1 LEKFL
6 IGLESEIIGQSKEA
20 TMNLRNITAVL
31 TIVWVSFTFALSS
44 PSCARA
50 QFGLSAE
57 GTLLTNFEFQ
67 QKTHFE
73 PQLQT
78 NFEPSLPTSFG
89 FNSKRSASN
98 VRLSERLIQ
107 LQARLP
113 EEQKYVQ
120 DVIALVEQ
128 KQLPETLV
136 NEAFFYA
143 VHRYG
148 GPTPFPYFERI
159 LKIQSDRLK
168 LTAPTFDRT
177 VYSRERFKPQ
187 LFVQ

>member
-1 LEKFL
+1 MNYRNTA
-6 IGLESEIIGQSKEA
+6 GL
-20 TMNLRNITAVL
+20 L
-31 TIVWVSFTFALSS
+31 TIALLSMSFSLLNLSN
-44 PSCARA
+44 ANA
-50 QFGLSAE
+50 QFGLSGE
-57 GTLLTNFEFQ
+57 GTLRTNFEFQ
-67 QKTHFE
+67 QKTLFE

-78 NFEPSLPTSFG
+78 NFEPSLPSSFG
-89 FNSKRSASN
+89 FNSKRSAAN
-98 VRLSERLIQ
+98 IRLAERLVQ

-128 KQLPETLV
+128 KKLPETLV

-148 GPTPFPYFERI
+148 GPNPFPYFERI
-159 LKIQSDRLK
+159 MKIQSDRLK

-177 VYSRERFKPQ
+177 VYSRERFSPQ
-187 LFVQ
+187 VFVQ